1 MIKRLA
7 EVLAQ
12 RQDRLPRPEPE
23 VFSAHTLIYP
33 MWKKSFETFIERK
46 TKDSSELLC
55 YLGKY
60 TSGESVSGILSL
72 NSVST
77 VRESITGPRS
87 YQTDG
92 HSLRKL
98 TNFLQHCLMAMNT
111 VEYLN
116 MLNDQKKKTKD
127 DQKAAKLFGD
137 EMKQGCRPI
146 GLLQIN

>member
-23 VFSAHTLIYP
+23 VFSGDTLIYP

-87 YQTDG
+87 YQT
-92 HSLRKL
+92 
-98 TNFLQHCLMAMNT
+98 M
-111 VEYLN
+111 V
-116 MLNDQKKKTKD
+116 
-127 DQKAAKLFGD
+127 
-137 EMKQGCRPI
+137 I
-146 GLLQIN
+146 V

>member
-1 MIKRLA
+1 MLSGQIYVRRIRKWYSFPK
-7 EVLAQ
+7 Q
-12 RQDRLPRPEPE
+12 RQYRKRINNWPKVLP
-23 VFSAHTLIYP
+23 
-33 MWKKSFETFIERK
+33 
-46 TKDSSELLC
+46 
-55 YLGKY
+55 
-60 TSGESVSGILSL
+60 
-72 NSVST
+72 N
-77 VRESITGPRS
+77 
-87 YQTDG
+87 DG

-137 EMKQGCRPI
+137 EMKQDCRPI

>member
-23 VFSAHTLIYP
+23 VFSGHTLIYP

-77 VRESITGPRS
+77 VRESIG
-87 YQTDG
+87 
-92 HSLRKL
+92 SLR
-98 TNFLQHCLMAMNT
+98 
-111 VEYLN
+111 Y
-116 MLNDQKKKTKD
+116 
-127 DQKAAKLFGD
+127 GD
-137 EMKQGCRPI
+137 Y
-146 GLLQIN
+146 GLRTTAGRALSFVRSTRLSRANIER

>member
-1 MIKRLA
+1 M
-7 EVLAQ
+7 LAQ

-23 VFSAHTLIYP
+23 VFSGTTLIYP

-137 EMKQGCRPI
+137 EMKQDCRPI